1 MSDGI
6 CTLPG
11 SCGVPCEAGSAG
23 GATELAETTEGRTV
37 QFPCN
42 WTDTD
47 PAAVL
52 EAVAELNLEGITLP
66 APGGMTRLDPVR

>member
-42 WTDTD
+42 
-47 PAAVL
+47 
-52 EAVAELNLEGITLP
+52 GRTLIQP
-66 APGGMTRLDPVR
+66 RSSKRSRS